1 MTDLHGNALTLS
13 QEVELIN
20 TLKIRFEN
28 NMNRHK
34 DFNWDE
40 IHKKLEKNSIKLWSL
55 SEMERTGGE
64 PDVVDYDSKTD
75 EYIFFDCVTESPIGR
90 RSLCYD
96 REALDARKDYKP
108 INSAVDMAKQ
118 IGIELLDEEQYRF
131 LQKRGKFDLK
141 TSSWLKT
148 NDQIRKL
155 GGSIFGD
162 LRYDN
167 VFIYHN
173 GAQSYY
179 SGRGFRGF
187 LRV

>member
-1 MTDLHGNALTLS
+1 MTDLHRNALTLF
-13 QEVELIN
+13 QEDELIN
-20 TLKIRFEN
+20 TLKIRFEK

-96 REALDARKDYKP
+96 KAALDARKENKP
-108 INSAVDMAKQ
+108 VNSAINMASTMGLE
-118 IGIELLDEEQYRF
+118 ILDEEQYRF
-131 LQKRGKFDLK
+131 LQKLGKFDLK

-148 NDQIRKL
+148 NEQIRKL
-155 GGSIFGD
+155 GGAIFAD
-162 LRYDN
+162 FRYDT

-179 SGRGFRGF
+179 SGRGYRCF
-187 LRV
+187 LKI